1 MIASLGLWQN
11 QANHTIGN
19 HVFDYSITCQY
30 KDKYVNC
37 FRNNQSYLCYTFLI
51 FFNILLCVNC
61 FNFNSQTTKWFGEF
75 SVEMN
80 SNQYIYN
87 IWSNPIG
94 CLEIVYFKI
103 TARYLLLLSGEGSL
117 SCLTC
122 RDAWPLFLG
131 FFRMTM
137 QPI

>member
-1 MIASLGLWQN
+1 M
-11 QANHTIGN
+11 
-19 HVFDYSITCQY
+19 YSITRLL
-30 KDKYVNC
+30 VNTRTNMWIVSGIIRVIC
-37 FRNNQSYLCYTFLI
+37 VTLFLS

-61 FNFNSQTTKWFGEF
+61 FNFNSHTTNWFGEF

-103 TARYLLLLSGEGSL
+103 TARYLLLLR
-117 SCLTC
+117 
-122 RDAWPLFLG
+122 RDLYRALLAVMRDLYFSVSSEWPCNQFSRLLPLVMDAKDLF
-131 FFRMTM
+131 
-137 QPI
+137 